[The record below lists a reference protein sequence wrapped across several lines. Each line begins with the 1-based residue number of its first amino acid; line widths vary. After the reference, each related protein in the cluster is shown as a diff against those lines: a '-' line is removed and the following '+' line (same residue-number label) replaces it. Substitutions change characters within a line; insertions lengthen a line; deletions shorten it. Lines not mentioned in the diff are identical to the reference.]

1 MTEDDTINLVLGVG
15 VLVLVLSSLSLRRMS
30 LGLFVRSL
38 VSWALIIGLIYVAV
52 LNRDSVEMALGG
64 VGERLG
70 ISGQSVEGDTVRIR
84 QSPDGHFYA
93 RVSING
99 RPTRMLIDS
108 GATITALSVETAE
121 RAGIDISR
129 AGLPVLLN
137 TANGTIS
144 ARRGVAQTVSIDGQL
159 ETRDLSVVV
168 APSFGDVN
176 VIGMNFLSRLGSWR
190 VEQRTLILEPDR
202 ST

>member
-1 MTEDDTINLVLGVG
+1 MSEDDTLNLVLGVG

-30 LGLFVRSL
+30 IGLFVRSL
-38 VSWALIIGLIYVAV
+38 LGWAAIIGLIYLAV
-52 LNRDSVEMALGG
+52 INRDPIEAALGS

-84 QSPDGHFYA
+84 QSTDGHFYA
-93 RVSING
+93 RVAING
-99 RPTRMLIDS
+99 HPVRMLIDS

-121 RAGIDISR
+121 RAGIDT
-129 AGLPVLLN
+129 AAANFPVLLN
-137 TANGTIS
+137 TANGTVA
-144 ARRGVAQTVSIDGQL
+144 ARRGVAKTVSIGGQL

-168 APSFGDVN
+168 SPNFGDVN

-190 VEQRTLILEPDR
+190 VEQQTLILEPNR
-202 ST
+202 AA